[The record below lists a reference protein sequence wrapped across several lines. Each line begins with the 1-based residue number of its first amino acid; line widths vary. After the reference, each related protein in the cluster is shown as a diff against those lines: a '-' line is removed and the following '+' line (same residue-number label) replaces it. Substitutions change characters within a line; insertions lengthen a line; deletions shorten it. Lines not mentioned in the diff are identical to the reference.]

1 MLFFWSLFHKLFPY
15 LQITRVCKLTYHCYK
30 NVWVFFKGEVWLHDC
45 LASEKLWFSGHF
57 ERDLS
62 LFYHYMFYISSFK
75 TLYTSFRKTNLVI
88 FSHCKSVNFC
98 FCWGRG
104 SLWKV
109 WLWTFFLDKICVRY
123 FVTCVNNFW
132 FQWVSLAVVI
142 QNKDKRK

>member
-15 LQITRVCKLTYHCYK
+15 LQITGVCKLTYHCYK
-30 NVWVFFKGEVWLHDC
+30 NVFFFKGEVWLHDC

-109 WLWTFFLDKICVRY
+109 WLWTFFLDKICVQY
-123 FVTCVNNFW
+123 FVICVNNFW